1 MTNFLPLVE
10 TFHSLQGEGF
20 HTGKSAFFLRLAGC
34 NVGCSW
40 CDTKYS
46 WDKEKYPLISIDK
59 IIDEIKKARL
69 KGACFLVI
77 TGGEPLQHNLDN
89 LCKAIKKE
97 TSKEKQNPINIH
109 IETSGVNKISGDYD
123 WITLSPKR
131 HIPPQAYF
139 LENFNELKII
149 INDQKDIDFAIKMK
163 QEIVKRNKKLSTK
176 VEYPKLDKKYY
187 LQPAWKNDKGYSLT
201 IDFIKNNPAWNLS
214 LQTHKYLKIK

>member
-10 TFHSLQGEGF
+10 KFHSLQGEGF

-40 CDTKYS
+40 CDTKHS

-59 IIDEIKKARL
+59 IIDEIKRARL
-69 KGACFLVI
+69 KGASFLVI

-89 LCKAIKKE
+89 LCKTIKKE
-97 TSKEKQNPINIH
+97 TSREKQNPINIH

-139 LENFNELKII
+139 LENCN
-149 INDQKDIDFAIKMK
+149 
-163 QEIVKRNKKLSTK
+163 
-176 VEYPKLDKKYY
+176 
-187 LQPAWKNDKGYSLT
+187 
-201 IDFIKNNPAWNLS
+201 
-214 LQTHKYLKIK
+214 